1 MSTVFEVLPLFLSF
15 SLVALAWQSWRNLS
29 TIQRELERHA
39 RGREIKRRVLAEVA
53 KQKAVQP

>member
-1 MSTVFEVLPLFLSF
+1 MSTVFEALSF
-15 SLVALAWQSWRNLS
+15 SLCISLVVLSVHSWRNLS
-29 TIQRELERHA
+29 SIQRELERHA

>member
-1 MSTVFEVLPLFLSF
+1 MSTVFEVLPLVLSF
-15 SLVALAWQSWRNLS
+15 SLIALSVHSWRNLS
-29 TIQRELERHA
+29 NIQRELERHA

>member
-1 MSTVFEVLPLFLSF
+1 MLATIFVFLFA
-15 SLVALAWQSWRNLS
+15 ALAWCFYELASIKQTS
-29 TIQRELERHA
+29 IKRELERHA